1 MLGNTRIFNFKNFWF
16 NLITKSETRIF
27 EVFTFNQSTLF
38 MVDKNDQMASSI
50 DMVYYDGIQQEI
62 GFSVKAL
69 ELSLQWNALIV
80 AQENVCFPVAFCR
93 KMSYKPIKVGHL
105 VSKLSWKLLITLPSK
120 IGDQK
125 Y

>member
-1 MLGNTRIFNFKNFWF
+1 M
-16 NLITKSETRIF
+16 ITKSETRIF

-69 ELSLQWNALIV
+69 ESSLQWNALIV
-80 AQENVCFPVAFCR
+80 AQENVCFPVVFSR
-93 KMSYKPIKVGHL
+93 QMSYKPTYIGWSSRLKIIL
-105 VSKLSWKLLITLPSK
+105 EITNNFTK
-120 IGDQK
+120 
-125 Y
+125 

>member
-1 MLGNTRIFNFKNFWF
+1 
-16 NLITKSETRIF
+16 
-27 EVFTFNQSTLF
+27 

-62 GFSVKAL
+62 RFSVKAL

-80 AQENVCFPVAFCR
+80 AQENVCFPVAFSR
-93 KMSYKPIKVGHL
+93 QMSYKPTYIGWSSRLKIIL
-105 VSKLSWKLLITLPSK
+105 EITNSLPSK

-125 Y
+125 YRDRFQNNFESRC